1 MRYRSFIVVCFL
13 GATLAAT
20 SAAAQPP
27 PPPAPEHDATA
38 LAKATQNP
46 VGDLTAVPLQFNF
59 NSGGDLADQTFFNL
73 NLQPVIPFRVGE
85 WNIIART
92 IVPINSVPTG
102 ADTRA
107 SGVGDIQEQI
117 YVSPARAGKVIWGVG
132 PVFSFPTATAS
143 PMTTG
148 TWAGGF
154 GAVVLTMPGPWV
166 IGGLV
171 NQYWPMSDVGDE
183 PKTDL
188 FVFQPF
194 VNYNFGKGWALA
206 FAPLITANW
215 DASDG
220 DQWTVPIGLGIT
232 RTTVFNGRP
241 MSLGVQYYDNVER
254 PDGSAGQQLIVSSLD
269 SSTRV
274 DQ

>member
-1 MRYRSFIVVCFL
+1 VRHRSLVVVGFL
-13 GATLAAT
+13 ASTLIANRA
-20 SAAAQPP
+20 SAQT
-27 PPPAPEHDATA
+27 PPAEPDTTA

-59 NSGGDLADQTFFNL
+59 NSGGDLVDQTFFNL
-73 NLQPVIPFRVGE
+73 NFQPVVPFRVGQ

-92 IVPINSVPTG
+92 IVPINSMPAG
-102 ADTRA
+102 ADTRV

-117 YVSPARAGKVIWGVG
+117 YVSPAKVGKVIWGVG

-143 PMTTG
+143 ALKTG

-154 GAVVLTMPGPWV
+154 GAVVLAMPGPWV

-171 NQYWPMSDVGDE
+171 NQYWPMSDVGDA

-194 VNYNFGKGWALA
+194 VNYNFGKGYAIA
-206 FAPLITANW
+206 FAPLISANW
-215 DASDG
+215 DAPDG
-220 DQWTVPIGLGIT
+220 NQWTVPLGLGIT

-254 PDGSAGQQLIVSSLD
+254 PSGSAGQQLKFVVSFLYP
-269 SSTRV
+269 RGPRP
-274 DQ
+274 